1 MDLRGKQ
8 IIVTG
13 GVKGLGRA
21 MVEKLLS
28 REAVLTVFDI
38 DVAGFDALKKE
49 LPDVQCVACDVTKY
63 EQVSGAV
70 EDFFANRGAP
80 DVLINN
86 AGILYSEPLIRITS
100 TGLQLHDADSWER
113 VLRTNLSSV
122 FYMTTCVVG
131 KMITTRTKGVVLN
144 IGSVAAAGN
153 PGASAYSAA
162 KAGVHALTQSW
173 ARELGPMG
181 IRVIAVAPG
190 YMDTDSAHAA
200 TSEAALR
207 ETIKRVPLRRLG
219 RAEEVADAVVTVI
232 ENDFFNGKVFE
243 LDGGLTL

>member
-1 MDLRGKQ
+1 MDLSGKHV
-8 IIVTG
+8 IVTG

-21 MVEKLLS
+21 MVEKLVARS
-28 REAVLTVFDI
+28 AVVTVFDV
-38 DVAGFDALKKE
+38 DVDGFASLQDAN
-49 LPDVQCVACDVTKY
+49 VHCVACDVSNY
-63 EQVSGAV
+63 EQVTAAV
-70 EDFFANRGAP
+70 EQFFNEHGAP

-86 AGILYSEPLIRITS
+86 AGILYSEPLIRIAE
-100 TGLQLHDADSWER
+100 TGLQQHDHETWDR

-122 FYMTTCVVG
+122 FYMTSSVVA
-131 KMITTRTKGVVLN
+131 KMVATRTKGVVVN
-144 IGSVAAAGN
+144 IGSVSAAGN

-162 KAGVHALTQSW
+162 KAGVHALTHAW

-190 YMDTDSAHAA
+190 FMDTDSAHAA

-219 RAEEVADAVVTVI
+219 KTAEVADAVVAVI

-243 LDGGLTL
+243 LDGGLVI

>member
-21 MVEKLLS
+21 MVEKLVS
-28 REAVLTVFDI
+28 RECVVTVFDI
-38 DVAGFDALKKE
+38 AGFDGLTAAHPE
-49 LPDVQCVACDVTKY
+49 LQCVACDVSNY

-70 EDFFANRGAP
+70 EDVFAQRGAP

-86 AGILYSEPLIRITS
+86 AGILYSEPLIKITG
-100 TGLQLHDADSWER
+100 TGLQLHDAQMWDR

-122 FYMTTCVVG
+122 FYMTSCVVA
-131 KMITTRTKGVVLN
+131 KMVATRTKGVVVN
-144 IGSVAAAGN
+144 IGSVSAAGN

-162 KAGVHALTQSW
+162 KAGVHSMTQAW

-181 IRVIAVAPG
+181 IRVVAVAPG
-190 YMDTDSAHAA
+190 FMDTDSAHAA
-200 TSEAALR
+200 TSEAAMR

-219 RAEEVADAVVTVI
+219 KTEEVADAVVSVI

-243 LDGGLTL
+243 LDGGLIL